1 MKAFSN
7 RKETSYGKQSKR
19 LSVSKADEKPHV
31 ALDDDDLILQ
41 NVFQHYVLENL
52 HFDQWTSAS
61 GTL

>member
-52 HFDQWTSAS
+52 HFDQ
-61 GTL
+61 